1 MGVQL
6 STLVN
11 IEEIS
16 IKKLKNRKI
25 AVDAF
30 NYIYQFLSSIR
41 QRDGTPLKDS
51 KGRVTSHLSGLF
63 YRNLNLLEKNITPIY
78 VFDGEHPKLKRQ
90 EIKNRNKI
98 REEAKKKWKEKK
110 EKGEFTSAKKYAQM
124 SSKIQQDQLKSSK
137 RLLNLMGIPVIQAP
151 TEGESQ
157 AVHIVTRGDAWA
169 VASQDYD
176 SLLYGSP
183 RTIRN
188 LMKDNP
194 EIIYLEKSLKNHN
207 ITREQLIELSILIG
221 TDFNP
226 GGIKGIGPKRGL
238 KIVKNESFD
247 DYIDEFDIDPNEIK
261 KIFLEPN
268 VENDYDTTRKKPDS
282 EGIREML
289 DEYDFS
295 EKRVSKGVEKLLKTY
310 EKGEQR
316 NLESW
321 F

>member
-6 STLVN
+6 NTLVPV
-11 IEEIS
+11 EELS
-16 IKKLKNRKI
+16 TKKLKNRRI
-25 AVDAF
+25 AIDAF

-51 KGRVTSHLSGLF
+51 KGRITSHLSGLF
-63 YRNLNLLEKNITPIY
+63 YRNLNLLEKDITPIY
-78 VFDGEHPKLKRQ
+78 VFDGEHPQLKRE
-90 EIKNRNKI
+90 EIKNRNEV
-98 REEAKKKWKEKK
+98 REKAKEKWEEKKK
-110 EKGEFTSAKKYAQM
+110 KGEFTSAKKYAKM
-124 SSKIQQDQLKSSK
+124 SSKIQKDQLKSSK
-137 RLLNLMGIPVIQAP
+137 RLLKLMGIPIVQAP

-157 AVHIVTRGDAWA
+157 AVYIVKNEDAWA

-188 LMKDNP
+188 LMKDKP
-194 EIIYLEKSLKNHN
+194 EIMYLKKCLDKNDL
-207 ITREQLIELSILIG
+207 TREQLIELAILIG

-238 KIVKNESFD
+238 KIVKNNSFN
-247 DYIDEFDIDPNEIK
+247 DYVDEFEIDPTKIK
-261 KIFLEPN
+261 DLFLNPKIST
-268 VENDYDTTRKKPDS
+268 DYDFKRKEPDLD
-282 EGIREML
+282 GIRKML
-289 DEYDFS
+289 GNYEFS
-295 EKRVSKGVEKLLKTY
+295 ENRVEKGIEKLTRSY

-316 NLESW
+316 NLETW